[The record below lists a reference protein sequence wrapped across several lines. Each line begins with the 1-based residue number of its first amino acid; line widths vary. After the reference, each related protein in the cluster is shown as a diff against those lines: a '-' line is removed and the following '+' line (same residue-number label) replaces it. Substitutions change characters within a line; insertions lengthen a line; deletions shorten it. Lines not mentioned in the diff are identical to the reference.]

1 MTTFKFAALNG
12 NPTGRTANGAATFV
26 SSGNPLVDLYSAI
39 GSSRG
44 KNVTALFDAAYAA
57 DRKLALKILL
67 WARDVRGG
75 SGERETFRN
84 LMLHLEKVAPYEAAL
99 LIPHMAFFGRWD
111 DLLIFKTPELR
122 QLAFI
127 HIGAGLSDSATSGL
141 VAKWMPRTG
150 KVKLALCEHFGLS
163 ERNYRKMIVSLSNTV
178 EQKMCARE
186 WDSINFSH
194 VPSLA
199 ASRYQ
204 KAFNRRAKDAYAA
217 YKASLVKKDGS
228 AKINASAVYPYDVIK
243 SLNSGDRAV
252 AIAQWEALP
261 NYLGEDN
268 ILPMIDVSGSMSQG
282 VSGTKNLTCMNV
294 AVSLGLYVA
303 DKQSGAFKD
312 MCLTF
317 STNPKIEVLTGNIG
331 AKHDKMTH
339 LHWEMSTNIEGAFDE
354 ILRVAKSNK
363 VPHSEMPK
371 ILLILSDMEFNACVR
386 EPNLTNYQSAQKKF
400 EAAGYAL
407 PRVVFWNLN
416 ARVGNSPV
424 TATENG
430 TALISGFSPA
440 IMKSVLKASV
450 KAEDNSK
457 FTPEAVMLET
467 LNDVRYDVIA
477 DIDETQMVIVRKN
490 KTGEHA

>member
-1 MTTFKFAALNG
+1 MASFKFAALN
-12 NPTGRTANGAATFV
+12 NPIGRTANGAATFV
-26 SSGNPLVDLYSAI
+26 SSGNPLVDLFSGI

-44 KNVTALFDAAYAA
+44 KNITALFDAAYAT

-67 WARDVRGG
+67 WARDIRGG
-75 SGERETFRN
+75 AGERQTYRD

-111 DLLIFKTPELR
+111 DLLIFQTPELR
-122 QLAFI
+122 HLAFV
-127 HIGAGLSDSATSGL
+127 HIGAGLSDPSTAGL

-150 KVKLALCEHFGLS
+150 KVKLQLVEHFGIS
-163 ERNYRKMIVSLSNTV
+163 ERNYRKMVVGLSNTV
-178 EQKMCARE
+178 EQKMCAKD
-186 WDSINFSH
+186 WDNINFSH

-243 SLNSGDRAV
+243 SLTSGDRAV
-252 AIAQWEALP
+252 AVAQWDALP
-261 NYLGEDN
+261 NYLGDDN
-268 ILPMIDVSGSMSQG
+268 ILPMVDVSGSMSG
-282 VSGTKNLTCMNV
+282 ARVTPTTNCLDV

-303 DKQSGAFKD
+303 DKQTGAFKD

-317 STNPKIEVLTGNIG
+317 STNPKIEVLTGDIA
-331 AKHDKMTH
+331 AKHSKMCH
-339 LHWEMSTNIEGAFDE
+339 LHWDMSTNVEGAFDE

-363 VPHSEMPK
+363 VPHNEMPK
-371 ILLILSDMEFNACVR
+371 ILLILSDMEFNQCVR
-386 EPNLTNYQSAQKKF
+386 DSSMTSYQSAQKKF

-416 ARVGNSPV
+416 ARSGNSPV
-424 TATENG
+424 TSKENG
-430 TALISGFSPA
+430 TALVSGFSPA

-450 KAEDNSK
+450 KAEDNAQ
-457 FTPEAVMLET
+457 FTPEATMLET
-467 LNDVRYDVIA
+467 LSDPRYDVVQ
-477 DIDETQMVIVRKN
+477 DIDEEQMVIVTKA
-490 KTGEHA
+490 KTGETA